1 MGALEPIQVYRVTRE
16 IKPFVHA
23 QLRIPGIP
31 QNSFY
36 IPRAYSRVSSDRV
49 EELSALDFDTQIDYL
64 RREEAI
70 TEVWVPALLLEA
82 TLISKRSLE
91 TAIQNAK
98 DAQREL
104 RDAQEGFETT
114 LENLYTALESQPE
127 QLD

>member
-1 MGALEPIQVYRVTRE
+1 MSALETIQVYRVTRE
-16 IKPFVHA
+16 ISPFVHA

-36 IPRAYSRVSSDRV
+36 IPHTYSRVSLDRV

-98 DAQREL
+98 TAEREL
-104 RDAQEGFETT
+104 RDAREGFETT
-114 LENLYTALESQPE
+114 LDNLYTALKSQPE